1 MSGELI
7 SIVAG
12 LAFAGLFVGTTLL
25 ASDGLAL
32 DRRARHLERRDPG
45 TAAALRRAQA
55 VSDFSR
61 GGVFGDEAFGSV
73 CSPSRRAWFD
83 VARTRGSD
91 LDPRYEA
98 SEEALPPMPA
108 TVVAL
113 ASGDHLANQRRMPQP
128 PRSAPDRPAV
138 PAPAQPAGANS
149 PGHHDAASG

>member
-1 MSGELI
+1 MSGDLI
-7 SIVAG
+7 SVVAG
-12 LAFAGLFVGTTLL
+12 LAFAGLFVGSTLL

-32 DRRARHLERRDPG
+32 DRRARQIERRDPG

-55 VSDFSR
+55 LSDFSY
-61 GGVFGDEAFGSV
+61 GGVFGDEAFGAV

-83 VARTRGSD
+83 VARARGSD
-91 LDPRYEA
+91 LDPRFEA

-128 PRSAPDRPAV
+128 PRSV
-138 PAPAQPAGANS
+138 PQPVGANS
-149 PGHHDAASG
+149 PGHHDSASG